1 VTENGVWEHMLQLLI
16 KAVVSGALIAAASE
30 LARRSPGWGGLV
42 ASLPL
47 VSLLAMLWLW
57 RDTGDAGRI
66 ADLALSSSAYVVASL
81 PAFVALALLLR
92 RGVAIPLGMLAFVT
106 VGLAGYLAMV
116 WLGRRWGL
124 PV

>member
-1 VTENGVWEHMLQLLI
+1 MLGQLAI
-16 KAVVSGALIAAASE
+16 KALISGVLIAAASE

-92 RGVAIPLGMLAFVT
+92 RGVAIPAGFAAFVAASFT
-106 VGLAGYLAMV
+106 GY
-116 WLGRRWGL
+116 WLLTMAGRRWGW

>member
-1 VTENGVWEHMLQLLI
+1 MTFQLLL
-16 KAVVSGALIAAASE
+16 KALVSGALVAAASE

-47 VSLLAMLWLW
+47 VSLLTMLWLW

-66 ADLALSSSAYVVASL
+66 ADLALSSTAYVIASL
-81 PAFVALALLLR
+81 PAFVTLVMLLR
-92 RGVAIPLGMLAFVT
+92 RGVAIPWAMLAFVA
-106 VGLAGYLAMV
+106 LAMAGYLAML